1 MFHPRCSVR
10 RISLLLM
17 SWPLPPTTRRLVG
30 WLFLIAG
37 FLLLL
42 GVGLRLGVVYYEYQ
56 QLGSAALNSTRL
68 ILSLMMLVAA
78 MLMLRYG
85 WRERRGND
93 TVD

>member
-1 MFHPRCSVR
+1 
-10 RISLLLM
+10 M

-42 GVGLRLGVVYYEYQ
+42 GVGLRLGVVYYEYER
-56 QLGSAALNSTRL
+56 LGPDV
-68 ILSLMMLVAA
+68 LSSGRIVISLTMLVAA
-78 MLMLRYG
+78 VMMLRYG

>member
-1 MFHPRCSVR
+1 MFYHWRALRPVH
-10 RISLLLM
+10 LLLM

-56 QLGSAALNSTRL
+56 QLGEGALNSTRL

>member
-1 MFHPRCSVR
+1 
-10 RISLLLM
+10 M

-42 GVGLRLGVVYYEYQ
+42 GVGLQLGVVYYEYER
-56 QLGSAALNSTRL
+56 LGPDV
-68 ILSLMMLVAA
+68 LSSGRIVISLTMLVAA
-78 MLMLRYG
+78 VMMLRYG

>member
-1 MFHPRCSVR
+1 MAPLR
-10 RISLLLM
+10 RKYVLSM
-17 SWPLPPTTRRLVG
+17 SWPLRPATHRLVG

-42 GVGLRLGVVYYEYQ
+42 GVVLRLGVVYYEYQ
-56 QLGSAALNSTRL
+56 ALGSASLNSTRI

-78 MLMLRYG
+78 LMMLRYG
-85 WRERRGND
+85 WRARRGND

>member
-1 MFHPRCSVR
+1 
-10 RISLLLM
+10 M

-56 QLGSAALNSTRL
+56 QLGEGALNSTRL

>member
-1 MFHPRCSVR
+1 MFHYR
-10 RISLLLM
+10 RAARRLSLLLM

-37 FLLLL
+37 LLLLL

-56 QLGSAALNSTRL
+56 RLGEEALNSTQL
-68 ILSLMMLVAA
+68 VMSLMMLVAA

>member
-1 MFHPRCSVR
+1 
-10 RISLLLM
+10 M

-42 GVGLRLGVVYYEYQ
+42 GVGLRLGVVYYEYER
-56 QLGSAALNSTRL
+56 LGPDALSSGRL
-68 ILSLMMLVAA
+68 VISMTMLVAA
-78 MLMLRYG
+78 IMMLRYG